1 MHCYGCLYCKLQGNS
16 WESSFFSFPCT
27 WWLRPYQSTKNIL
40 LQFKSRIFQRLTDST
55 KKIHATVLTWSGIFF
70 CMQSLVNRN
79 KSWSSLV
86 VFFFMWAALLLHV
99 LEHYNSLWQAD
110 VLQRGDGWWVVFAQA
125 LSGPMT
131 EILDRL
137 KLFGEF
143 KVLFLFFLVLD
154 LHLP

>member
-1 MHCYGCLYCKLQGNS
+1 MAVSTANSKWIPESRPSSHFLVHDGCDGNYQPRIYCC
-16 WESSFFSFPCT
+16 SSNLEYSKP
-27 WWLRPYQSTKNIL
+27 
-40 LQFKSRIFQRLTDST
+40 LTDS
-55 KKIHATVLTWSGIFF
+55 KMKIHATVLTWSGIKF
-70 CMQSLVNRN
+70 CMQSLVNRD

-86 VFFFMWAALLLHV
+86 VSFFMWAALLLHV
-99 LEHYNSLWQAD
+99 LEHCNSLWQAD